1 MALATVLFCMHN
13 GFAKQ
18 IYEICSP
25 CVLKPINRT
34 YRIAEK
40 DMLEVIQRKIEEVDW
55 EAVNRRL
62 RERIYRYKP
71 VDSIVLTEAK
81 DHRVRYVDP
90 TWYLPFDIKDA
101 YGNVLYSK
109 GTAVNPLEK
118 VPEAVWSKRLYV
130 FFNLEN
136 RDQREFVKYLLR
148 TEKNKLITLI
158 ADGHSDLK
166 EIHDFIK
173 RELYPV
179 YALTKTVAQRFGVSR
194 SLSLVSFIRRDGK
207 PVVKVEELPSWYIR
221 KILEEN
227 KK

>member
-1 MALATVLFCMHN
+1 LALATVLFCMHS

-40 DMLEVIQRKIEEVDW
+40 DMLEVIQREIEEVDW

-130 FFNLEN
+130 FFSLES
-136 RDQREFVKYLLR
+136 RDQRDFVKYLLR